1 MVEVEKMADSV
12 TPIWM
17 TKFLEV
23 LFEYDIN
30 EPVFDGLAKK
40 YPVEF
45 DFLMKLLGLTNNF
58 DELMKKALEF
68 GVVDT
73 VSPLYEKWVNS
84 WNV

>member
-1 MVEVEKMADSV
+1 MVELEKIADDIAPAYMS
-12 TPIWM
+12 
-17 TKFLEV
+17 KLLEV
-23 LFEYDIN
+23 LFENGVD
-30 EPVFDGLAKK
+30 EPTFDSLAKK
-40 YPVEF
+40 YPIEF